1 MSESFVLSFAQNAV
15 MVAVILAAPALVT
28 SLIIGSVVSLFQ
40 AATQIQEITLT
51 FIPKII
57 GVGIVLAILGSWMLQ
72 KFIAFTTDVF
82 TSLPNI
88 IR

>member
-1 MSESFVLSFAQNAV
+1 MSESFVLSFAQSAV
-15 MVAVILAAPALVT
+15 MIAVILAAPPLVT
-28 SLIIGSVVSLFQ
+28 SLVIGSVVSLFQ
-40 AATQIQEITLT
+40 AATQIQETTLT

-57 GVGIVLAILGSWMLQ
+57 GVGIVIAILGSWMVQ
-72 KFIAFTTDVF
+72 KVLAFATDVF